1 MKTYVQELRA
11 KQQANFKMNEGDYID
26 PQSGLCICGK
36 CKNPRQTQVEM
47 FGKME
52 TVSCECKCDEIEKA
66 EKAKKEKAENIR
78 RNKIEAFGGKYAVR
92 GEYTFENDDQPAS
105 IASQVAKKYV
115 EYFPENRM
123 RGEGLLLYSP
133 LTGGGK
139 TFLACAVANALI
151 EAGFLG
157 RVTSFAELAD
167 EMAYKNRFD
176 VLSDLYDLDF
186 IVIDDLGA
194 ENTNQFVISA
204 EHRIIEE
211 LTDRNIPFIFT
222 TNYTP
227 KEMAEIEDRA
237 KHRIFDRVLGKSYGV
252 RIDPPEGKSR
262 RVTNFLRLTNE
273 IKNEL

>member
-1 MKTYVQELRA
+1 MKEYVKKMIAE
-11 KQQANFKMNEGDYID
+11 QQAGFKMNEGDYID

-36 CKNPRQTQVEM
+36 CNKPRQCQIEGTTDIVPC
-47 FGKME
+47 
-52 TVSCECKCDEIEKA
+52 VCDCPKNEEA
-66 EKAKKEKAENIR
+66 EKAKKEKAENIK

-92 GEYTFENDDQPAS
+92 GAFTFENDDQPAS
-105 IASQVAKKYV
+105 IASQSAKKYV
-115 EYFPENRM
+115 EYFPEERM
-123 RGEGLLLYSP
+123 RGAGLLLYSP

-167 EMAYKNRFD
+167 EMSYKNRFD

-237 KHRIFDRVLGKSYGV
+237 KRRIFDRVLGKSYGI
-252 RIDPPEGKSR
+252 RIDPPNGKSR

-273 IKNEL
+273 FKNEF